1 MVYVVRSWPRL
12 SQTFVLDE
20 ILGMQRLGRC
30 VRIVALDRSDEELV
44 QPELAQLREPV
55 HFLLPEGAGSSVRAH
70 VRIAVRSPRRYARA
84 AWCAVRDRGADR
96 GYHVA
101 SSVRCLTLAVRL
113 AQHVRAGGHKRAAHV
128 HAHFAHDPAAVAHLT
143 HLLTGVPWSFTAH
156 ARDLFQV
163 PAPILAARV
172 RSARFAVTCSSSGAE
187 HLRAL
192 APDVHD
198 RVQLVHHGVDVDTFR
213 PSPAR
218 ATSDGVPLIVSVAR
232 LVPKKGLDDLLDAC
246 RLLVDRGHRFRCVI
260 YGSGPLHDVLSTRA
274 ATHGLADVVTL
285 AGERTREQ
293 LRQLLAA
300 ADVFALTPYVTADGD
315 RDGIP
320 NVIVEAMAC
329 GLPVLAT
336 STGGVPEL
344 VVDGINGLLVP
355 ARDVNAIADGLEQ
368 LLVDGTLR
376 ARLGAAARRT
386 VVDGFDAR
394 SGLVAL
400 AAMFPGGRS

>member
-1 MVYVVRSWPRL
+1 
-12 SQTFVLDE
+12 
-20 ILGMQRLGRC
+20 
-30 VRIVALDRSDEELV
+30 
-44 QPELAQLREPV
+44 
-55 HFLLPEGAGSSVRAH
+55 
-70 VRIAVRSPRRYARA
+70 
-84 AWCAVRDRGADR
+84 
-96 GYHVA
+96 
-101 SSVRCLTLAVRL
+101 
-113 AQHVRAGGHKRAAHV
+113 
-128 HAHFAHDPAAVAHLT
+128 
-143 HLLTGVPWSFTAH
+143 
-156 ARDLFQV
+156 
-163 PAPILAARV
+163 
-172 RSARFAVTCSSSGAE
+172 
-187 HLRAL
+187 
-192 APDVHD
+192 
-198 RVQLVHHGVDVDTFR
+198 
-213 PSPAR
+213 
-218 ATSDGVPLIVSVAR
+218 
-232 LVPKKGLDDLLDAC
+232 
-246 RLLVDRGHRFRCVI
+246 
-260 YGSGPLHDVLSTRA
+260 
-274 ATHGLADVVTL
+274 VTL